1 MKKIFMIAL
10 VAIFT
15 MGMSINAQ
23 QRQELTPAERA
34 YIDSIRAYEVHR
46 LAEYQGQGMTSADL
60 VERLAQQITLSA
72 DEKAKVLD
80 LYEKQIK
87 KNQEFMVAVRNTQNV
102 DGKTIRT
109 KILELQKAKDAD
121 LEKIIGKEKMAQYQ
135 KIREEQRANRE
146 QGQR

>member
-1 MKKIFMIAL
+1 MKKNFMIAL
-10 VAIFT
+10 VAIFA

-23 QRQELTPAERA
+23 QRRELTPAER
-34 YIDSIRAYEVHR
+34 DSIHAYEVRR
-46 LAEYQGQGMTSADL
+46 LAELQLQVMTSADL
-60 VERLAQQITLSA
+60 VERLAQQITLST

-80 LYEKQIK
+80 FYEKQIK
-87 KNQEFMVAVRNTQNV
+87 KDQEFMDAVRNTQNV
-102 DGKTIRT
+102 DVKTIRT

>member
-1 MKKIFMIAL
+1 MKKNFMIAL
-10 VAIFT
+10 VAIFA

-23 QRQELTPAERA
+23 QRRELTQAER
-34 YIDSIRAYEVHR
+34 DSIHAYEVRR
-46 LAEYQGQGMTSADL
+46 LAELQLQVMTSADL
-60 VERLAQQITLSA
+60 VERLAQQITLST

-80 LYEKQIK
+80 FYEKQIK
-87 KNQEFMVAVRNTQNV
+87 KDQEFMDAVRNTQNV
-102 DGKTIRT
+102 DVKTIRT